1 MPGLVPGIHAAHL
14 RGTQDVDGRVKP
26 GHDAEKI
33 FMRLVQIAIICLMT
47 LPAAAFDLQGHR
59 GARGLAPENTIPA
72 FETALRIGVTTLELD
87 TAMTKDHVLVVS
99 HDSYLNPEHTRGP
112 DGEFLKQQG
121 PAIRSLT
128 LAEVQRYD
136 VGRIQP
142 GTAYAARFQ
151 TQRGADNV
159 RIPALTE
166 VFDLVKRSGAD
177 HIRFNIETKL
187 TPTSGADT
195 PDPDTFAAALAKA
208 IRDAGLTSRASVQS
222 FDWRTLIAMKRI
234 APEIERVCLT
244 IQSPGEDNIQRNL
257 PGPSPWTAG
266 FDIDA
271 HGGSVP
277 RLVKAA
283 DCAVWSPYYRNL
295 TATLVKE
302 AHDLGLKVIP
312 WTVNEMADL
321 ELMYQT
327 GIDGIISDYPDRA
340 RAALPKGIAAPKPVT
355 LR

>member
-1 MPGLVPGIHAAHL
+1 M
-14 RGTQDVDGRVKP
+14 
-26 GHDAEKI
+26 
-33 FMRLVQIAIICLMT
+33 IA
-47 LPAAAFDLQGHR
+47 LPASAFDLQGHR
-59 GARGLAPENTIPA
+59 GARGLAPENTIPG

-87 TAMTKDHVLVVS
+87 TAMTKDGVLVVS
-99 HDSYLNPEHTRGP
+99 HDSHLNPEHTRGP
-112 DGEFLKQQG
+112 DGEFLKSQG
-121 PAIRSLT
+121 PAIRALT
-128 LAEVQRYD
+128 FDELQRYD

-142 GTAYAARFQ
+142 GTAYAARFPM
-151 TQRGADNV
+151 QRGADGV
-159 RIPALTE
+159 RIPKLTE
-166 VFDLVKRSGAD
+166 VFDLVTRNGAD

-187 TPTSGADT
+187 TPTSGTDT
-195 PDPDTFAAALAKA
+195 PDPETFAAALAKA
-208 IRDAGLTSRASVQS
+208 IRDAGLTARASVQS
-222 FDWRTLIAMKRI
+222 FDWRTLAVMKRV

-244 IQSPGEDNIQRNL
+244 IESPGEDNIQRGR

-266 FDIDA
+266 LDIDE

-283 DCAVWSPYYRNL
+283 NCAVWSPYFRNL
-295 TATLVKE
+295 TATLVNE

-321 ELMYQT
+321 ELIYQT

-340 RAALPKGIAAPKPVT
+340 RAALPKGVAAPKPVV

>member
-1 MPGLVPGIHAAHL
+1 MKHIILPVAAL
-14 RGTQDVDGRVKP
+14 
-26 GHDAEKI
+26 A
-33 FMRLVQIAIICLMT
+33 FMI
-47 LPAAAFDLQGHR
+47 LPTHAFDLQGHR

-72 FETALRIGVTTLELD
+72 FETALKIGVTTLELD
-87 TAMTKDHVLVVS
+87 IGMTKDNVLVVS
-99 HDSYLNPEHTRGP
+99 HDSHLNPEHTRGP
-112 DGEFLKQQG
+112 DGTFLKEQG

-128 LAEVQRYD
+128 FDELQAYD

-151 TQRGADNV
+151 MQKGADNI
-159 RIPALTE
+159 RIPKLAE
-166 VFDLVKRSGAD
+166 VFDLVRRNNAD

-195 PDPDTFAAALAKA
+195 PDPETFAAALVKA
-208 IRDAGLTSRASVQS
+208 IQDAALTKRASIQS
-222 FDWRTLIAMKRI
+222 FDWRTLMVAKRI

-244 IQSPGEDNIQRNL
+244 IQSPGEDNIRRNL

-266 FDIDA
+266 LDIDA

-283 DCAVWSPYYRNL
+283 DCAVWSPYYRNV
-295 TATLVKE
+295 TAALVKE

-321 ELMYQT
+321 ELMVQT

-340 RAALPKGIAAPKPVT
+340 RAALPKGITPPPPLT